1 MPRAT
6 TLRMYMFHQLW
17 HDVHAFSKT
26 SLIYYVKKLCI
37 YSDVQCMFLVFHE
50 VRIKFNGCLSV
61 QILFGVPD
69 TMSFPFTLY
78 TDNVIIFK

>member
-1 MPRAT
+1 
-6 TLRMYMFHQLW
+6 
-17 HDVHAFSKT
+17 
-26 SLIYYVKKLCI
+26 
-37 YSDVQCMFLVFHE
+37 MFLVFHE
-50 VRIKFNGCLSV
+50 VRIKFNGCLISV

>member
-1 MPRAT
+1 
-6 TLRMYMFHQLW
+6 
-17 HDVHAFSKT
+17 
-26 SLIYYVKKLCI
+26 
-37 YSDVQCMFLVFHE
+37 MFLVFHE

-78 TDNVIIFK
+78 TDNFIIFK

>member
-1 MPRAT
+1 
-6 TLRMYMFHQLW
+6 
-17 HDVHAFSKT
+17 
-26 SLIYYVKKLCI
+26 
-37 YSDVQCMFLVFHE
+37 MFLVFHV

-78 TDNVIIFK
+78 TDNFIIFQIKLCITVFDQKKV